1 MRCFT
6 KQQLSIFWIFL
17 ATSCQVTTAA
27 EGVAPPQPA
36 PQQQQ
41 PPVPAAAGNY
51 ERDNNYV
58 VKTIASS
65 SSSMQ
70 PPSMIRRSGGG
81 NSELNEPNDHNNDVS
96 GDRLLSNEITEIANW
111 ADTTET
117 FDGGGGGESTSTRN
131 SLQVI
136 IDDNQK
142 QRGRQLIRN
151 ADFDRRDTNNDNYDN
166 SKEED
171 TFNQFAIGT
180 FNHRAV
186 VHQRLL
192 DSQALSHVGGQTDDD
207 EGVKRTGFMGS
218 LSVMSISSGRDHQ
231 PGVVE
236 HQPQQQQQ
244 EPRSRPPPAMVPLTE
259 DEIDDERIFYDIV
272 DSKHLI
278 SRLGSARLNSGR
290 SGLLVGLA
298 MQRAGEQEVTG
309 SAKSPTGGNGV
320 GGGGGGGTTKAT
332 KGQHLGGVKRC
343 GIVRGLLW
351 SLVVWLW

>member
-1 MRCFT
+1 
-6 KQQLSIFWIFL
+6 
-17 ATSCQVTTAA
+17 
-27 EGVAPPQPA
+27 
-36 PQQQQ
+36 
-41 PPVPAAAGNY
+41 
-51 ERDNNYV
+51 
-58 VKTIASS
+58 
-65 SSSMQ
+65 MQ
-70 PPSMIRRSGGG
+70 PPSMIRRPGGG
-81 NSELNEPNDHNNDVS
+81 NSELNNDLNDNNNDVT
-96 GDRLLSNEITEIANW
+96 GDRLLPNQITEIANW

-117 FDGGGGGESTSTRN
+117 FDGGGGEEIASTSTRN

-136 IDDNQK
+136 IDDK

-151 ADFDRRDTNNDNYDN
+151 ADYDRRDTNNDNDDN

-180 FNHRAV
+180 FNHRG

-192 DSQALSHVGGQTDDD
+192 DSQALSHVGGQTD
-207 EGVKRTGFMGS
+207 EKRTGFMGS

-231 PGVVE
+231 PVVVE

-309 SAKSPTGGNGV
+309 SANSPTGGNGV
-320 GGGGGGGTTKAT
+320 GGGGATKTT
-332 KGQHLGGVKRC
+332 KGQHLGGVK
-343 GIVRGLLW
+343 
-351 SLVVWLW
+351 

>member
-1 MRCFT
+1 
-6 KQQLSIFWIFL
+6 
-17 ATSCQVTTAA
+17 
-27 EGVAPPQPA
+27 
-36 PQQQQ
+36 
-41 PPVPAAAGNY
+41 
-51 ERDNNYV
+51 
-58 VKTIASS
+58 
-65 SSSMQ
+65 MQ
-70 PPSMIRRSGGG
+70 PPSMIRRPGGG
-81 NSELNEPNDHNNDVS
+81 NSELNNDLNDNNNDVT
-96 GDRLLSNEITEIANW
+96 GDRLLPNQITEIANW

-117 FDGGGGGESTSTRN
+117 FDGGGGEEITSARN

-151 ADFDRRDTNNDNYDN
+151 ADYDRRDTNNDNDDN

-180 FNHRAV
+180 FNHRG

-192 DSQALSHVGGQTDDD
+192 DSQALSHVGGQTD
-207 EGVKRTGFMGS
+207 EKRTEFMGS
-218 LSVMSISSGRDHQ
+218 VSVMSISSGRDHQ
-231 PGVVE
+231 PVVVE
-236 HQPQQQQQ
+236 QQQQQQ

-309 SAKSPTGGNGV
+309 SANSPTGGNGV
-320 GGGGGGGTTKAT
+320 GGGGGATKAT
-332 KGQHLGGVKRC
+332 KGQHLGGVK
-343 GIVRGLLW
+343 
-351 SLVVWLW
+351 